1 MNGHR
6 VFLSASL
13 VAAVAAL
20 SLGASACG
28 GGGGSG
34 SSGSLASGVVASVAG
49 DQITQAELD
58 EVISQAKDRLESQG
72 QKIPAAGSQ
81 EYQAFQQNALAYL
94 VQRAQFKQQAEK
106 LDVVVTEKEVD
117 ERVAR
122 VVTQFFGGSREKY
135 EEALEKQ
142 GITDAQVRDELRAT
156 LVSEKIFEKVG
167 DTAKVTGAEIKAY
180 YDAHPELYTQQP
192 SRRVRHIL
200 VDSKALADDIYGQLG
215 DGADFT
221 ALAKKYSKDSSKD
234 IGGKLTIRKGE
245 TVPQFEK
252 TALAL
257 KVNEIS
263 RPVKTRFGWHII
275 EALGPLSAAKPTPLA
290 SVRQT
295 IRDTLIGQKR
305 SDAVTKWLED
315 LEQEYADKI
324 EYATGFAPPA
334 TSPAAD
340 TTETG

>member
-1 MNGHR
+1 MNLHR
-6 VFLSASL
+6 VLLFASL

-28 GGGGSG
+28 GGSASGSGGS
-34 SSGSLASGVVASVAG
+34 LPSGVVANVAG
-49 DQITQAELD
+49 DEITQAELD

-94 VQRAQFKQQAEK
+94 VQRAEYEQQAKK
-106 LDVVVTEKEVD
+106 LGVVASDKEVD
-117 ERVAR
+117 ERIAR
-122 VVTQFFGGSREKY
+122 VLTQFFGGSRKKY

-156 LVSEKIFEKVG
+156 LVQEKIFDKVG
-167 DTAKVTGAEIKAY
+167 DTAKVTDAEIKAY
-180 YDAHPELYTQQP
+180 YAAHPELYTQQP

-200 VDSKALADDIYGQLG
+200 VSSKTLADDIYGQLAN
-215 DGADFT
+215 GADFT
-221 ALAKKYSKDSSKD
+221 ALAKKYSTDSSKD
-234 IGGKLTIRKGE
+234 IGGKLTIQKGQ

-263 RPVKTRFGWHII
+263 KPVKTRFGWHII
-275 EALGPLSAAKPTPLA
+275 EALGPWSKEKTTPLA
-290 SVRQT
+290 SVKKT
-295 IRDTLIGQKR
+295 IHDTLVGQKR
-305 SDAVTKWLED
+305 SDAVRKWLED
-315 LEQEYADKI
+315 LKQEYANKI

-334 TSPAAD
+334 TSPAS
-340 TTETG
+340 TTENG